1 MSFADQAAKSSANT
15 RFFAVTEGRE
25 AIKTADLIAKYP
37 EGVTVTGFTTMPN
50 KKGETISA
58 FTFKEDPAAFF
69 FGGMVLTELAK
80 KWVSE
85 YDENFVTASAAL
97 AAEGGVKL
105 KLIRKKS
112 KTGTEYTDYEVVG
125 SETPEQELPFN

>member
-15 RFFAVTEGRE
+15 RFYSVTEGRE

-37 EGVTVTGFTTMPN
+37 EGVTVIGFTTMPN
-50 KKGETISA
+50 KKGETISV

-85 YDENFVTASAAL
+85 YDGNFVAASTAL
-97 AAEGGVKL
+97 AEEGGVKI
-105 KLIRKKS
+105 KLIRKTS
-112 KTGTEYTDYEVVG
+112 KTGKEYTDYEVVG
-125 SETPEQELPFN
+125 SGTPEPELPFT